1 MKDEEILKKFDEF
14 LSDYKIKDEMMFD
27 YIVGKKYKE
36 FFINI
41 IPEFIEEYGLH
52 GYVPNEH
59 VGKSIIEK
67 TKRFIDSYN
76 SPGFYSKAELKNDI
90 PQEPKLEDLGNIKDK
105 VQEKVDSMGPEKPV
119 FIPSKEEPIESV
131 NGEKDEVESLG
142 EKEVAKYLKE
152 AGKSLSDSALNIE
165 KSISSMQKIILGLGP
180 NDKITADT
188 FTSIIDTLKKM
199 SGSLRDSADT
209 IAGYRSD
216 IIE

>member
-14 LSDYKIKDEMMFD
+14 LSGYKIKDEMMFD

-41 IPEFIEEYGLH
+41 IPEFIEAYNLGN
-52 GYVPNEH
+52 YVPNEY

-67 TKRFIDSYN
+67 TKKFIDSYN
-76 SPGFYSKAELKNDI
+76 SPGFYASAELKDDI
-90 PQEPKLEDLGNIKDK
+90 PQEPKLENLDNIKEK
-105 VQEKVDSMGPEKPV
+105 VQEKVDLTEPEKPV
-119 FIPSKEEPIESV
+119 FVPSNEEPINASS
-131 NGEKDEVESLG
+131 EKDEVESLG

-152 AGKSLSDSALNIE
+152 AGKSLSDSALSIE

-188 FTSIIDTLKKM
+188 FISIIDTLKKM

-209 IAGYRSD
+209 IAGYRND